1 MMAMIILDQLYKCFY
16 DVQLPFEFINIKTVL
31 VIMRVPVVGI
41 RF

>member
-16 DVQLPFEFINIKTVL
+16 AVQLPFEFINIKTVP